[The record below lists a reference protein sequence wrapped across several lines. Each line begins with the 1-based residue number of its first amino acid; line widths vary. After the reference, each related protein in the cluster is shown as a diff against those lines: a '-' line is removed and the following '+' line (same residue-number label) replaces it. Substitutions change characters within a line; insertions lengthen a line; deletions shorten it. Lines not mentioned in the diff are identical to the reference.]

1 VSLLSKIGEIF
12 KEILDISTEV
22 ATDVEPLIIVLDPAV
37 ASLYEGAVAVATTV
51 EGQLKLIPA
60 ATKPASVKV

>member
-12 KEILDISTEV
+12 KQILEVGTEAV
-22 ATDVEPLIIVLDPAV
+22 TDVEPLIIVLDPAI
-37 ASLYEGAVAVATTV
+37 ASLYEGAVAMATTV

-60 ATKPASVKV
+60 TTKPANVKA